1 MYSRSESPA
10 PCVDLFFFN
19 FVWGQ
24 EPKGRHPACCIACVL
39 MGRQCCFFILF
50 FKMCVLVGA
59 LGQAMLLREMLEARL
74 EELPGGSREQ
84 ELRRGIVGGGGEQ
97 LKRGVRGER
106 MEEEE
111 VEERK
116 VLEELLFETRANLE
130 LLPKIAKERR
140 AQRRASEQRE
150 RLAQVQGLG
159 FRF

>member
-1 MYSRSESPA
+1 
-10 PCVDLFFFN
+10 
-19 FVWGQ
+19 
-24 EPKGRHPACCIACVL
+24 
-39 MGRQCCFFILF
+39 
-50 FKMCVLVGA
+50 
-59 LGQAMLLREMLEARL
+59 MLLREMLEARL